1 MFPII
6 EPCILTNLFFV
17 CIIQEVKVRAK
28 QPTSDTFYKSVYYLT
43 LAKKASKS
51 TDYLFKGCSVGGG
64 LERGRFDM
72 KIGGFMIP
80 AGEFS
85 GIFFEIT

>member
-1 MFPII
+1 MK
-6 EPCILTNLFFV
+6 V
-17 CIIQEVKVRAK
+17 CEHL
-28 QPTSDTFYKSVYYLT
+28 PTSDTFYKSVYYLT

-51 TDYLFKGCSVGGG
+51 TDYLFKACSVGGG

-80 AGEFS
+80 AGGFS